1 MSEDRARRDEKFGLV
16 LLFLVPAF
24 FSCNQIVARAANE
37 IMPPFG
43 MAFWRWSTTLILL
56 LPFVWRTLWR
66 ERQAVRAEWK
76 QSLALG
82 ALGMALC
89 GAPVYIAG
97 HTTTATNIGLIYAA
111 SPILIVLLGSVFYGE
126 TLGPRRALGIAA
138 SLFGVLWIVLRGD
151 FGALVRLDFVV
162 GDLWLVLA
170 MTSWAFYSVWLKHWP
185 SELDVTTRL
194 ATIAAGGALVLA
206 PFTLIEG
213 AMGHPVPATWTSA
226 GIVLLL
232 AVVPGVGAFL
242 SFSKATE
249 ILGVQRM
256 VVSNYL
262 PPIYNAVLATLLLGE
277 ALRDF
282 HLVGA
287 ALILLGVWLA
297 TARAKG

>member
-1 MSEDRARRDEKFGLV
+1 LTDDRARRDEKFGLL

-24 FSCNQIVARAANE
+24 FSCNQITARAAAD

-43 MAFWRWSTTLILL
+43 MAFWRWTLTALLL
-56 LPFVWRTLWR
+56 LPLAWKTLWR
-66 ERQAVRAEWK
+66 ERAAVRAEWK

-111 SPILIVLLGSVFYGE
+111 SPIVIVLLARLLYAE
-126 TLGPRRALGIAA
+126 RLDARRAFGIAA
-138 SLFGVLWIVLRGD
+138 SLAGVLWIVLRGD
-151 FGALVRLDFVV
+151 PGALVRLDFVQ
-162 GDLWLVLA
+162 GDLWLVVA
-170 MTSWAFYSVWLKHWP
+170 MTSWAFYSIWIKHWP
-185 SELDVTTRL
+185 SQLDVTARL
-194 ATIAAGGALVLA
+194 VTIALGGVAVLA
-206 PFTLIEG
+206 PFYAWESLG
-213 AMGHPVPATWTSA
+213 GRPVPATWTSL

-232 AVVPGVGAFL
+232 AVVPGIGAFW
-242 SFSKATE
+242 SFAKATE

-262 PPIYNAVLATLLLGE
+262 PPIYNAVLAWVILGE

-282 HLVGA
+282 HVLGA
-287 ALILLGVWLA
+287 ALILLGIWLA
-297 TARAKG
+297 TGRRAA

>member
-1 MSEDRARRDEKFGLV
+1 MSDPRAARDEKFGLL

-24 FSCNQIVARAANE
+24 FSCNQIVARAAHE
-37 IMPPFG
+37 VMPPFG
-43 MAFWRWSTTLILL
+43 MAFWRWALTVLFL
-56 LPFVWRTLWR
+56 LPFAWRALLR
-66 ERQAVRAEWK
+66 ERAAILAEWK

-97 HTTTATNIGLIYAA
+97 QTTTATNIGLIYAA
-111 SPILIVLLGSVFYGE
+111 SPILIVLLGRLFYGE
-126 TLGPRRALGIAA
+126 ALGPRRALGIAA
-138 SLFGVLWIVLRGD
+138 SLSGVLWIVLRGD
-151 FGALVRLDFVV
+151 FGALARLDFVV
-162 GDLWLVLA
+162 GDLWLVVA

-185 SELDVTTRL
+185 SRLDVTARL
-194 ATIAAGGALVLA
+194 VVIAAGGALVLA
-206 PFTLIEG
+206 PFYAVESLIG
-213 AMGHPVPATWTSA
+213 MAVPANWTSL
-226 GIVLLL
+226 GIVVLL
-232 AVVPGVGAFL
+232 AIVPGIGAFL

-262 PPIYNAVLATLLLGE
+262 PPIYNAVLATLLLDE
-277 ALRDF
+277 ALRGF

-287 ALILLGVWLA
+287 ALILAGVWLA